1 MVKWFI
7 FSWFIFVG
15 HMYLKIY
22 LSFSKVLVYKNIN
35 FQNDPLN
42 FNDVVISPFSFL
54 ILLICIFFL
63 FWLVLL
69 NVCQFCFFFKEST
82 FCRIDS
88 LCFSFIHQ
96 FGNFCPDLHY
106 FFLSNAFRF
115 HCFLFFRS
123 LRCISL
129 FIQDL

>member
-69 NVCQFCFFFKEST
+69 NVCQFCFFSKNQLFVEL
-82 FCRIDS
+82 I
-88 LCFSFIHQ
+88 LCVFLLFTNLVISALIFIISSCLMLLG
-96 FGNFCPDLHY
+96 FTV
-106 FFLSNAFRF
+106 S
-115 HCFLFFRS
+115 CFLGA
-123 LRCISL
+123 
-129 FIQDL
+129 